1 MMPDFIYFMIFPA
14 VGAMVGWITNRI
26 AIKMLFRP
34 RRPVKI
40 LGVTL
45 QGVIPRRHTELALR
59 VAETVHDKLISSED
73 IGQAMNDVDW
83 EEEVRDTLNDILNV
97 KGPGSIIGK
106 IPGVAQAWESVV
118 LPQILETLTKE
129 VSRLIAR
136 YRDVFIQKLKNSVDI
151 KQLVAQRVE
160 QFELEA
166 LENLVMDLASKEF
179 THIEIVGAV
188 TGTVIGVVQGL
199 IMVFIG

>member
-1 MMPDFIYFMIFPA
+1 MPDFIYFMIFPA
-14 VGAMVGWITNRI
+14 VGAMVGWITNKI

>member
-1 MMPDFIYFMIFPA
+1 MPDFIYFMIFPA

>member
-1 MMPDFIYFMIFPA
+1 MPDFIYFMIFPA

-188 TGTVIGVVQGL
+188 TGTVIGVVQGI
-199 IMVFIG
+199 IMILVG